1 MAVTSRIVGLGAVAF
16 DKKPSWIRVCEL
28 GCMHADE
35 RLDGVRVKVGCV
47 VERWIRIGLGLG

>member
-47 VERWIRIGLGLG
+47 VWIQIRLGLR